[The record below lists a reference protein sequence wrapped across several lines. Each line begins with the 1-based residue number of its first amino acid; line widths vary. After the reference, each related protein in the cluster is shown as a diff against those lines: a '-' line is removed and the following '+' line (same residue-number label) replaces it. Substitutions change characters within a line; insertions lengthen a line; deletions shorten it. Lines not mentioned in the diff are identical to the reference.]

1 MATLI
6 GNDGGQIA
14 IRTSGTD
21 RALMTLLWCSACVKA
36 TLCMASASNLSLDMC
51 RWISFSYVVS

>member
-14 IRTSGTD
+14 IRTNGTGW
-21 RALMTLLWCSACVKA
+21 ALMTLLWCLA
-36 TLCMASASNLSLDMC
+36 TIVLVPPPL
-51 RWISFSYVVS
+51 Y

>member
-14 IRTSGTD
+14 IRTNGTG
-21 RALMTLLWCSACVKA
+21 RALMTLLWCSAC
-36 TLCMASASNLSLDMC
+36 L
-51 RWISFSYVVS
+51 